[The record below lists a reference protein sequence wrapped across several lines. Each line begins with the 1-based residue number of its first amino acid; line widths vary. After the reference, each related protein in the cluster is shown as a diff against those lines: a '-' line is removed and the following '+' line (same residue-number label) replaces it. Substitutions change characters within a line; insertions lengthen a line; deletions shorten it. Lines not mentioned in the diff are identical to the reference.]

1 MYKTARD
8 ARHYKFNNLSEIH
21 YKNCVIKKKNNDI
34 NYLKNIIH
42 NLEKN
47 NRDLSIKYNTTKCV
61 YADLMDA
68 YVTLENNFKNVN
80 RDVNKDNNSNT
91 TESLTVN
98 VPVTPQ
104 SNKIIG
110 M

>member
-8 ARHYKFNNLSEIH
+8 TRHYKFNKLSEIH
-21 YKNCVIKKKNNDI
+21 YKNCIINKKNNDI
-34 NYLKNIIH
+34 NHLKNIIH

-47 NRDLSIKYNTTKCV
+47 NRDLSIKYDTTKCV
-61 YADLMDA
+61 YSDLMDA
-68 YVTLENNFKNVN
+68 YLTLENNFKNVN
-80 RDVNKDNNSNT
+80 SNEDNNPIT
-91 TESLTVN
+91 TENLSVN

-104 SNKIIG
+104 SKKIIG